1 MNPVARYLLTAAHCG
16 SVDFVRAGEWSV
28 VDTTKFSGPPL
39 CHYWDD
45 NTQAQCEAHRSCK
58 AFRSCNKGPKPDK
71 DCQQKEGGQTTC
83 APPHQVKLSPHH
95 GFQRQYLSL
104 LQDIPVARSIPHP
117 QYSRTESGLAINDIM
132 LLKLM
137 RPVVYNVSAFPVC
150 LPDPCVS

>member
-1 MNPVARYLLTAAHCG
+1 MARYVLTAANCG
-16 SVDFVRAGEWSV
+16 PVDFVRAGEWSV

-83 APPHQVKLSPHH
+83 APPHQVKLSPH
-95 GFQRQYLSL
+95 
-104 LQDIPVARSIPHP
+104 
-117 QYSRTESGLAINDIM
+117 IM
-132 LLKLM
+132 VFKD
-137 RPVVYNVSAFPVC
+137 NVC
-150 LPDPCVS
+150 LCCRISQWLALSPTPSTPGRRAGLPSMISCCSS